1 MDFKY
6 AYLNPECPYMQRDD
20 SLQNQLIIF
29 SYIVID
35 IEPIHMSMV
44 VPIISHSQTKNHKH
58 THTRIYINIY
68 IYIYAIY
75 FITVLYV

>member
-6 AYLNPECPYMQRDD
+6 AYLNPECPYMQRDE

-35 IEPIHMSMV
+35 IETIHMSMV
-44 VPIISHSQTKNHKH
+44 VPIIKRQM
-58 THTRIYINIY
+58 
-68 IYIYAIY
+68 
-75 FITVLYV
+75 